1 MKLAAKPTDQG
12 CGMRVFTTA
21 QIVLSLVS
29 AELRVCKQGV
39 GSAVDKDRIA
49 VGTLLSGGDAEGT
62 NC

>member
-1 MKLAAKPTDQG
+1 
-12 CGMRVFTTA
+12 MRVFTTA